1 MFKHR
6 FERNAQEGSLRH
18 PFATVLIMA
27 FLLMA
32 GAGKA
37 RAAHE
42 AITVPLIL
50 GDYYAWSYTEIFED
64 KAQAFGFSVAGVDAL
79 GWGWMAFSPDY
90 TSLFLVN
97 VAGIAKTVYPAVV
110 LLSSSDAPSR
120 NRAWIA
126 LGTHTVTL
134 VTLEALG
141 RPELGVQAMGPRGD
155 GTGVTLAFRF

>member
-1 MFKHR
+1 M
-6 FERNAQEGSLRH
+6 
-18 PFATVLIMA
+18 VLLFI
-27 FLLMA
+27 FLVA
-32 GAGKA
+32 GTQKA

-42 AITVPLIL
+42 LITVPLIL

-64 KAQAFGFSVAGVDAL
+64 NAQAFGYSTAGVDAL
-79 GWGWMAFSPDY
+79 GWGWLAVSPDY
-90 TSLFLVN
+90 TGLFLLN

-110 LLSSSDAPSR
+110 LLSSADTPSR

-141 RPELGVQAMGPRGD
+141 RPEIGVQAMGPKGD
-155 GTGVTLAFRF
+155 GTGLTLAFRF

>member
-1 MFKHR
+1 MNFL
-6 FERNAQEGSLRH
+6 GVPLRH
-18 PFATVLIMA
+18 KCKLVLVFVL
-27 FLLMA
+27 FLIA
-32 GAGKA
+32 GPQKA

-42 AITVPLIL
+42 AITVPLVI
-50 GDYYAWSYTEIFED
+50 GDYYVWSYTEIFED
-64 KAQAFGFSVAGVDAL
+64 NAQAFGFSVAGVDAL
-79 GWGWMAFSPDY
+79 GWGWMALSPDY
-90 TSLFLVN
+90 TSLFLIN
-97 VAGIAKTVYPAVV
+97 AAGIAKTVYPAVV
-110 LLSSSDAPSR
+110 LLSSSDTPSR